1 MNFDKLAFFYKD
13 VYYEKYEKHFLIK
26 FFFLQSPNGIL
37 SSLEYS
43 TVLIFLMI
51 AGVVM
56 ILQTCKKAIKRGIS
70 HGKCQPIRHVS
81 PILVD
86 RPTQLIY
93 IGISIC

>member
-1 MNFDKLAFFYKD
+1 MNFDKQQNWHSFYKD

-56 ILQTCKKAIKRGIS
+56 ILQTRKKAIKRGIS

-81 PILVD
+81 PIQSEKFMN
-86 RPTQLIY
+86 TF
-93 IGISIC
+93 